1 MSEVI
6 IKIEK
11 TEELN
16 RFLIMLGFE
25 VEDIGNGVHR
35 VVREGELPVFV
46 AMDGNQ
52 LYFEVDLG
60 NIAAVATKDL
70 YFKLLD
76 ANTEIAPVSFGFNN
90 TNPEDPRLV
99 LVESRET
106 GDLSDGE
113 LLSVFDSLELAAD
126 TAEKILTEAVNTNS

>member
-6 IKIEK
+6 IHIERQ
-11 TEELN
+11 EEFD
-16 RFLIMLGFE
+16 RFLIMKGFE

-35 VVREGELPVFV
+35 VAREGELPVFV
-46 AMDGNQ
+46 ARDGNQ

-60 NIAAVATKDL
+60 NISELASQEL

-90 TNPEDPRLV
+90 ANPEDPRLV
-99 LVESRET
+99 LVESREI

-126 TAEKILTEAVNTNS
+126 TAEAILKKAVQADA